1 MQTGYFAVFYIQKC
15 LFLSFSRL
23 NSPLCALRKINK
35 PTIFALKK
43 TWRYNFKQPL
53 RNCLNF

>member
-43 TWRYNFKQPL
+43 L
-53 RNCLNF
+53 GGIILNSFLETV